1 MLLSLALPIVLSGVA
16 LFFASFLSWM
26 VLKLHKDDWKK
37 FPNEDAVL
45 TAVGANAAHGNYMVP
60 GCNHASEM
68 NSPEFQKKFEA
79 GPRLVMTVMPRTSMG
94 QNLGLTFVYYFVVS
108 FILAYLASI
117 AFPGKADFLNVFRF
131 VFTAGL
137 AIFLSAIVAHSIW
150 FRARIVGHVIESIAY
165 AAIVGA
171 IFAGLW
177 PK

>member
-1 MLLSLALPIVLSGVA
+1 MLLSLALLIVLSAVA

-26 VLKLHKDDWKK
+26 VFKLHKDDWKK

-45 TAVGANAAHGNYMVP
+45 AAVGANATPGSYMVP
-60 GCNHASEM
+60 GCKHPSEM
-68 NSPEFQKKFEA
+68 SSPEFQKKMET
-79 GPRLVMTVMPRTSMG
+79 GPRLIMTVMPKVGMG
-94 QNLGLTFVYYFVVS
+94 QSLVLTFIYFLVVS

-117 AFPGKADFLNVFRF
+117 AFPVKAEFMDVFRF

-137 AIFLSAIVAHSIW
+137 AIFLSAMVAHSIW
-150 FRARIVGHVIESIAY
+150 FRSRIVGHIIESIAY

>member
-16 LFFASFLSWM
+16 LFFASFISWM
-26 VLKLHKDDWKK
+26 VFKLHKDDWKK

-45 TAVGANAAHGNYMVP
+45 AAVGANATPGSYMVP
-60 GCNHASEM
+60 GTNHPSEM
-68 NSPEFQKKFEA
+68 STPEFQKKFEA
-79 GPRLVMTVMPRTSMG
+79 GPRLVMTVMPKVGMG
-94 QNLGLTFVYYFVVS
+94 QSLVLTFVYFLAVS

-117 AFPGKADFLNVFRF
+117 AFPAKADFMNVFRF

-137 AIFLSAIVAHSIW
+137 AVFLSAIVAHSIW
-150 FRARIVGHVIESIAY
+150 FRARIVGHLIESIAY

>member
-16 LFFASFLSWM
+16 LFFASFISWM
-26 VLKLHKDDWKK
+26 VFKLHKDDWKK

-45 TAVGANAAHGNYMVP
+45 AAVGVNATPGSYMVP
-60 GCNHASEM
+60 GTNHPSEM
-68 NSPEFQKKFEA
+68 STPEFQKKFVV
-79 GPRLVMTVMPRTSMG
+79 GPRLVMTVMPKVGMG
-94 QNLGLTFVYYFVVS
+94 QSLVLTFVYFLAVS

-117 AFPGKADFLNVFRF
+117 AFPAKADFMNVFRF

-137 AIFLSAIVAHSIW
+137 AVFLSAIVAHSIW
-150 FRARIVGHVIESIAY
+150 FRARIVGHLIESIAY
-165 AAIVGA
+165 AAIAGA